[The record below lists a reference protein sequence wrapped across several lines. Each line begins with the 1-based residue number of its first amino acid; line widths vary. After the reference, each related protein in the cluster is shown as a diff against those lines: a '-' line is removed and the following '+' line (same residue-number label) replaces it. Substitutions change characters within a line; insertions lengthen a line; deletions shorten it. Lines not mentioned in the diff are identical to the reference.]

1 MNKEL
6 KEKIKISLQK
16 LLPFFLSLFF
26 IFVNYMPS
34 NIGIGTILR
43 PDVGVICVFY
53 WVLYRSD
60 LFNMFMV
67 FFLGL
72 IGDLLSLAPFGADVI
87 TYLTV
92 YVITSNM
99 MTFFYNKPFIV
110 VWYGFSFV
118 FIIAEFVKWFI
129 VSVYYAEFLPVSG
142 LLFTILFTIA
152 CYPLFSLLNDL
163 AQKFLMSEED

>member
-1 MNKEL
+1 
-6 KEKIKISLQK
+6 
-16 LLPFFLSLFF
+16 
-26 IFVNYMPS
+26 
-34 NIGIGTILR
+34 
-43 PDVGVICVFY
+43 
-53 WVLYRSD
+53 
-60 LFNMFMV
+60 
-67 FFLGL
+67 
-72 IGDLLSLAPFGADVI
+72 
-87 TYLTV
+87 
-92 YVITSNM
+92 